1 MDRLERLTDLVL
13 ELLRPGPPR
22 TLAEIAEA
30 VPGYPPPGEAR
41 RQAFERDKRTL
52 RDQGIA
58 VSTEAVA
65 GPGQVGYR
73 IRADDFYL
81 PDLDLAP
88 DEQVALN
95 LAVTAVHI
103 GDGSGQQALWR
114 LGLPG
119 EPGPAAL
126 AQLPILPVLP
136 TLFGAIGARAEVRFG
151 YRDAPRRVAPTQL
164 RFHGGRWYLAG
175 FDLDRQAPR
184 TFRVDRMAG
193 QLEVGEPGS
202 GTAPD
207 GVTAASAWSGVP
219 WQAGDEDVVLVD
231 ILVDEVFA
239 GRLVHDL
246 GEASVVERRGDG
258 AVVLRLSVTNV
269 AALRTW
275 VLDLGDHAEILSP
288 PEVRQDLVAW
298 LHEVIGGATR
308 PVEDTGD
315 LSGEDSEN
323 RPGKGSGEVPVAGS
337 ELPVV
342 GSGEV
347 GR

>member
-22 TLAEIAEA
+22 TLADIAEA

-52 RDQGIA
+52 RDQGIV
-58 VSTEAVA
+58 VSTEAVP

-119 EPGPAAL
+119 GPGPATL
-126 AQLPILPVLP
+126 AQLPILPALP

-151 YRDAPRRVAPTQL
+151 YRGSPRRVAPSQL

-193 QLEVGEPGS
+193 QIEVAEPDS
-202 GTAPD
+202 GAVPD
-207 GVTAASAWSGVP
+207 GATVARAWSGVP

-246 GEASVVERRGDG
+246 GEECVVERRGDG

-275 VLDLGDHAEILSP
+275 VLDLGDHAEVLSP
-288 PEVRQDLVAW
+288 AEIRQDLVAW

-308 PVEDTGD
+308 GVEDSGD
-315 LSGEDSEN
+315 LSGE
-323 RPGKGSGEVPVAGS
+323 GSGNLSAQGFREFPG
-337 ELPVV
+337 V
-342 GSGEV
+342 GSAGEV